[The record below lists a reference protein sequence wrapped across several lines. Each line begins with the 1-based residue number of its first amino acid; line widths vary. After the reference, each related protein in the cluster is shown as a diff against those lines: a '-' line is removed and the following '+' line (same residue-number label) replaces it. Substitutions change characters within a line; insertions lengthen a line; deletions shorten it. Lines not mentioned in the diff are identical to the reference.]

1 MVDDNGQDAFLL
13 AMIEALLV
21 DALEDVIDGYE
32 KDESSAVADFLA
44 GRIAI
49 DDTALQDELSNDSA
63 GDASSENTSSPTS
76 SSQNE
81 SA

>member
-32 KDESSAVADFLA
+32 SDESSAVADFLA

-49 DDTALQDELSNDSA
+49 DNTALQDELSNDSD
-63 GDASSENTSSPTS
+63 GDASS
-76 SSQNE
+76 QNDT
-81 SA
+81 A